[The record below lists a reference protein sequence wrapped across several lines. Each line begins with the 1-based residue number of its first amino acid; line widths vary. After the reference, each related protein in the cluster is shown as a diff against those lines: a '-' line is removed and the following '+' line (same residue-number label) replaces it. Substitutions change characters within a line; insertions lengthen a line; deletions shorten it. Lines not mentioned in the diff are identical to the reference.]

1 MNKTNQMGQTNMI
14 REMARMDKKGITTL
28 MMILEIMIILIAAYS
43 IFSIASKYA
52 SSETTNKIIIADD
65 LKMMVDTLIGTPGE
79 AVVQYPEKV
88 SKYAFILS
96 SSSVSVFIK
105 GEGEQK
111 KIIRYFSLPV
121 GYQAFGTLEGK
132 DNLCLEKEKNKIMLR
147 ECVKTAT
154 AVTDT
159 FTLKK
164 EASPA
169 ALSGSETKSS
179 VPCAGA
185 QLDPA
190 KSFEYSGLSE
200 GRKYYLDP
208 SKKGVFRD
216 IVTALSDKEGYYACA
231 MEDQCDCRWF
241 QPDNKAAKSATIEL
255 QSGFGELDGK
265 FCFLSI
271 GGSNVPKRCAATTGE
286 LEEKF
291 EYKYRHEEP
300 DMYFYAASYK
310 ADPTKIGTQ
319 IDANGNEIR
328 KAVYACNVQG
338 PEGAC
343 IWFRDYFTTLAHQV
357 IRFDSGFGELDGKYC
372 KLSGIAA
379 LRYPGATI
387 QQLQP
392 DKCKD
397 SFTGA
402 FQIPMWPTLSAA
414 EKSYLGS
421 ISDESVTPQGE
432 VTSTGQIVWGSS
444 SGSDAKAWTNLGE
457 TIWLNLLNYK
467 ITDVV
472 YVTSGQNANKF
483 ILVKDGQYVSGSERD
498 SQLEVE
504 AQYEA
509 LIALTRPTLIER
521 SYVPED

>member
-1 MNKTNQMGQTNMI
+1 MNKINQMNQMNKIG
-14 REMARMDKKGITTL
+14 EKGRMDKKGITTL
-28 MMILEIMIILIAAYS
+28 MMILEIIIILIAAYS

-79 AVVQYPEKV
+79 TVVQYPGNV
-88 SKYAFILS
+88 SKYTFILS

-111 KIIRYFSLPV
+111 KIMRYFSLPA
-121 GYQAFGTLEGK
+121 GYQAFGTLESK

-147 ECVKTAT
+147 ECIKTAV
-154 AVTDT
+154 AEKAAIQGKV
-159 FTLKK
+159 
-164 EASPA
+164 SPA

-179 VPCAGA
+179 VPCAGV
-185 QLDPA
+185 QLDQA

-200 GRKYYLDP
+200 GRKYYLDS
-208 SKKGVFRD
+208 SKKGIFRGF
-216 IVTALSDKEGYYACA
+216 VTALSNKEGYYACA
-231 MEDQCDCRWF
+231 TEDQCDCRWF
-241 QPDNKAAKSATIEL
+241 QPDNKLAKSATVEL
-255 QSGFGELDGK
+255 ESGFGELDGK
-265 FCFLSI
+265 FCFLSV
-271 GGSNVPKRCAATTGE
+271 GGSNVPKRCATTVDG
-286 LEEKF
+286 LGEKF
-291 EYKYRHEEP
+291 DYKYRNEEP
-300 DMYFYAASYK
+300 EMYFYAASYK
-310 ADPTKIGTQ
+310 ADPTKTGTQ

-387 QQLQP
+387 QPLQP
-392 DKCKD
+392 DKCKG
-397 SFTGA
+397 SFTEA
-402 FQIPMWPTLSAA
+402 FQISMWPPLSAA

-421 ISDESVTPQGE
+421 ISDESVTPEGE
-432 VTSTGQIVWGSS
+432 ITSMGQIVWGSS

-467 ITDVV
+467 FTDVV

-483 ILVKDGQYVSGSERD
+483 ILVKDGQYVSDSERD

-504 AQYEA
+504 AQYDA